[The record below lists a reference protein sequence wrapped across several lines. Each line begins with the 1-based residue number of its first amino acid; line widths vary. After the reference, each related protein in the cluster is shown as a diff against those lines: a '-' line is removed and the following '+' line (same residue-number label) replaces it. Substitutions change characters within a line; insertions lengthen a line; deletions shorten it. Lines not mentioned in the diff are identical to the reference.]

1 MADRKKRLVLR
12 PGPGAPEGNRNALR
26 NGLWSEQPPVAVAV
40 PHDAGVGE
48 MVAYVEGVGGA
59 SLWIAETLHSLDVVE
74 DETELVSFEEQ
85 ALQGEL
91 DQMVALYAA
100 VAGEAADLAGM
111 LQGRTGITAA
121 PLGEL
126 KPAQYDH
133 LRRTSARALSLLLS
147 RAASAKE
154 RLERDGLAVAG
165 KLDNTPELNPTL
177 RYLASIF
184 RKALRQARRHAQYA
198 VWAQRAAGGDGM
210 GADPARILMMG
221 GEDDDE

>member
-1 MADRKKRLVLR
+1 MVDRKRRLMLR

-26 NGLWSEQPPVAVAV
+26 TGLWSEQPPVAVTV
-40 PHDAGVGE
+40 PPDAGVGE

-59 SLWIAETLHSLDVVE
+59 SLWIAETLHTLDVE
-74 DETELVSFEEQ
+74 DEAELVSFEVQ

-91 DQMVALYAA
+91 DQLVALYAA

-111 LQGRTGITAA
+111 LRWRPGITAA

-126 KPAQYDH
+126 KPDQYDY

-165 KLDNTPELNPTL
+165 KLDNTPELNPVL

-184 RKALRQARRHAQYA
+184 RKALRQAGRHAQYA
-198 VWAQRAAGGDGM
+198 VWAQRAASGDGM
-210 GADPARILMMG
+210 EADPARILMMG